1 MVFSRS
7 GRRGL
12 NAREW
17 ESNPEIFVAEKYFY
31 LMVDVLTEVVA
42 DLLDLGIFLLLDIFV
57 YPHF

>member
-1 MVFSRS
+1 MELS
-7 GRRGL
+7 
-12 NAREW
+12 

-42 DLLDLGIFLLLDIFV
+42 DLLDLGMFLLLDIFV